1 MLLYGAWEDRK
12 YAEALHDEI
21 RRLDPAARRPMAIDR
36 EITVARQRAQMLD
49 SFRKRT
55 QADLDALNEVTHLL
69 PPPGLVISMELTRDQ
84 IRLNGEAE
92 QAAGLLRVLDK
103 SPLFEASDFALPMAQ
118 HDNRRELQHS
128 CAAGRDPAMTITQRD
143 RRALMLAV
151 PAIAVILIYAATSPK
166 QTVVVAPRGSNESV
180 ASMTQRL
187 AGMRQSVARVPGKE
201 ALLKQVS
208 AELTE
213 REKNLIVAD
222 TAAQATEQLLQI
234 VRTIARAQGPA
245 VELEKR

>member
-1 MLLYGAWEDRK
+1 
-12 YAEALHDEI
+12 
-21 RRLDPAARRPMAIDR
+21 
-36 EITVARQRAQMLD
+36 
-49 SFRKRT
+49 
-55 QADLDALNEVTHLL
+55 
-69 PPPGLVISMELTRDQ
+69 
-84 IRLNGEAE
+84 
-92 QAAGLLRVLDK
+92 
-103 SPLFEASDFALPMAQ
+103 
-118 HDNRRELQHS
+118 
-128 CAAGRDPAMTITQRD
+128 MTITQRD

-234 VRTIARAQGPA
+234 VRTIARSQGPA
-245 VELEKR
+245 VELRSVELGQPKSFGDAYGEVTVSVTTECKVDQLVNLMSDISARKELVATRDLRVSAANPKEKTVSARLTFAALVPKKLVPQKKDSF